1 MKQRQR
7 FNIKYRTTQV
17 RGRSNN
23 FWAFG
28 VNIFKPNHPDV
39 QALVEDGFVPQHYAS
54 KVWQSNFLL
63 MNILKDVPFKRQLK
77 VLEIGAGWGAL
88 SVFMNKHYNAEVI
101 ASDLDENLKP
111 YQQSLAGHNDTE
123 VDSQTIAIE
132 DISEAILDDTDLIVA
147 SDICYNKDTKQALQL
162 LVESVACRSDV
173 VMLLAD
179 IGRKAF
185 MQLSDDNKIFLDV
198 ELQNHRIEQ
207 PIEMDGYVLSVNSLE
222 GVLC

>member
-1 MKQRQR
+1 MKYNQR
-7 FNIKYRTTQV
+7 FNIKYKTTQV

-63 MNILKDVPFKRQLK
+63 MNILKDIPFKRKLK

-88 SVFMNKHYNAEVI
+88 SVFMNKHYDADVT
-101 ASDLDENLKP
+101 ASDLDANLKP
-111 YQQSLAGHNDTE
+111 YQQSLAEHNDTE
-123 VDSQTIAIE
+123 IDSQTIAIE
-132 DISEAILDDTDLIVA
+132 DIDDTLLEDTDLIVA
-147 SDICYNKDTKQALQL
+147 SDICYNQDTKQALQS
-162 LVESVACRSDV
+162 LVESVACRNDV

-185 MQLSDDNKIFLDV
+185 MQLSDDNQNFTDV
-198 ELQNHRIEQ
+198 ELHNHSIAQ